1 MNGRNVYNAT
11 NLHASI
17 PGNSVT
23 SWLHCTYGNESFE
36 TVEVGTSRIA
46 GQGLFA
52 GQDIRQ
58 GTKIIN
64 PNYSPTQKTD

>member
-36 TVEVGTSRIA
+36 TVELVRSLVLRAI
-46 GQGLFA
+46 GLGCLKALFLNFKK
-52 GQDIRQ
+52 D
-58 GTKIIN
+58 
-64 PNYSPTQKTD
+64 S